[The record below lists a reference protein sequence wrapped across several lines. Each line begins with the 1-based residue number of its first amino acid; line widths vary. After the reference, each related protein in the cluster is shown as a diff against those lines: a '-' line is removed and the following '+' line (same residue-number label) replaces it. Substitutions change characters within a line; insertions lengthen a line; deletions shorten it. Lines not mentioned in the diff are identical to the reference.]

1 MTGGI
6 DLEIRE
12 RLGQYLDRKISLHDF
27 QAWFVP
33 VLWNIEQTHNA
44 KAIELAGEVEL
55 QLAEYT
61 NDDWTEDE
69 LRSELQPLVSLYGTE
84 YIPPAQRANTTY
96 SFHAACVSSLKP
108 ASGPG
113 EQLS

>member
-12 RLGQYLDRKISLHDF
+12 RLWRYLNRDISLHDL

-33 VLWNIEQTHNA
+33 VLWDIEQTHNP

-55 QLAEYT
+55 RLAEYT

-69 LRSELQPLVSLYGTE
+69 LRSELQPLVSLYETE
-84 YIPPAQRANTTY
+84 YIPPAQQADTTY
-96 SFHAACVSSLKP
+96 SFHSCLRI
-108 ASGPG
+108 
-113 EQLS
+113 